1 MSVAMKPTPKAAI
14 ADRAAAARAKA
25 TPAVAAW
32 ARVAKDH
39 AKNVF
44 PANGRG
50 MRLSAVGLYRW
61 LRQDEY
67 IEFAREAG
75 TVHKDADRHRARILW
90 NLAVFGITI
99 VRLVLL

>member
-1 MSVAMKPTPKAAI
+1 
-14 ADRAAAARAKA
+14 
-25 TPAVAAW
+25 
-32 ARVAKDH
+32 
-39 AKNVF
+39 
-44 PANGRG
+44 

-90 NLAVFGITI
+90 NL
-99 VRLVLL
+99 VRSGRDPGQQRQAEGRLDGAPLVELEAALGARGRRRRRP